1 MLAAMRTTGIAI
13 VVGLGLTA
21 VAAAAAGPAAAER
34 QTMLTGVIGLG
45 VGAADDQGDER
56 PADGV
61 VSLGLTV
68 SWEDGPMPYP
78 EQSGYAARAVVVP
91 ELHLRRLSVNEQRA
105 GEVHD
110 TTLALSAG
118 LRVELAAA
126 QREMGLLKVS
136 ARASFFAALH
146 AGLLADDDRTRFIGG
161 GFGEYVWLGDRSRI
175 GVAFDV
181 MRMQGQQDA
190 GAGSVRVPPWAF
202 ADPRYTVIQGLLSF
216 GAFL

>member
-1 MLAAMRTTGIAI
+1 MRTTGIAT
-13 VVGLGLTA
+13 VVGLGL
-21 VAAAAAGPAAAER
+21 AALAASAGPAAAER
-34 QTMLTGVIGLG
+34 KTMLTGVLGLG
-45 VGAADDQGDER
+45 VGAVDDQGDER

-61 VSLGLTV
+61 MSLGLTV
-68 SWEDGPMPYP
+68 SWEDGPVLYP
-78 EQSGYAARAVVVP
+78 DRPGYAARAVIVP

-105 GEVHD
+105 GDVHD

-118 LRVELAAA
+118 LRFELAAA

-136 ARASFFAALH
+136 VRAGFFGALH

-161 GFGEYVWLGDRSRI
+161 GFGEYVWLGHRSRI

-181 MRMQGQQDA
+181 MRMQGQQVA
-190 GAGSVRVPPWAF
+190 GAGGVLARVPPWAF
-202 ADPRYTVIQGLLSF
+202 DDPRYTVIQGLLSF